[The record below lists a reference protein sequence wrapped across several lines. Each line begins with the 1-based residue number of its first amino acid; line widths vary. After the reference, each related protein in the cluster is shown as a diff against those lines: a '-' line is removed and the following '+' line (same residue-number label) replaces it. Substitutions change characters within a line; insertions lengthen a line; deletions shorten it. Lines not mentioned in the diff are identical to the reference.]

1 MIKHHLKL
9 AYRNTL
15 RNKSTF
21 LINLIGLSTGL
32 ACALLIFLWVSDE
45 LSVDKFHEKDAQ
57 LFQVMKQAKTSNGEI
72 LTFKWTPA
80 PLAAAMKTEM
90 PEVELATSCFFEPD
104 AQKGIIK
111 VGASH
116 LKAMDLFT
124 KPDFFKIFS
133 YHFLEGDKNQVLK
146 TKEEVLI
153 SDEFAKKVFGT
164 STNLVGKTLNYEKE
178 PFSGSYKIS
187 GVFKKPPANATQQFD
202 LVFNFDLMLDSQPDM
217 NQWTYGG
224 PDTYIVLKEGTNPDH
239 FNQKIQP
246 YLQTKTGE
254 AYQSLFVRPFS
265 DQHLYNKYENGKQAG
280 GRIEYVW
287 LFSIIALFVLIIACI
302 NFMNLSTA
310 KAMHRTKEVGVKKVI
325 GANRTYLITQYM
337 VESIV
342 LTLISLVLALIFVAV
357 ILPHFNEIT
366 DKQLGFSF
374 DPKLIFGI
382 LGITIMT
389 GIISGSYPALYLS
402 SFNPVAIFKGTINR
416 SVGEVWARKGL
427 VIFQFSISIIL
438 IVSVTVIYN
447 QIQFIQN
454 KNLGFDKD
462 QVLVFKKDGKLTN
475 DFDSFLKE
483 VKNIPGVVNASS
495 ARSNLVNNSSS
506 TIGVRWE
513 GLTEDNS
520 TPFKYL
526 AVGYDLIELLD
537 IELLEGRS
545 FSKNFGDEKDKI
557 IFNETAIKVMGL
569 KNPIGK
575 TVRQWGEDK
584 QIIGVV
590 KDFHTESLYEKV
602 KPCFLNLNTTGSDLI
617 VKIQAGTEQRTIAQL
632 GAIYK
637 KFNDGLPF
645 EFEFL
650 DANYQNLYASEQRV
664 ATLSKYF
671 AGIAIL
677 ISCLGLFGL
686 VTFSAQ
692 RRIKE
697 IGIRKVLGASVT
709 SIVHLLS
716 KDFLQLIVFALF
728 ISIPIAWYFMNNW
741 LNSFAYHIEMDSW
754 IFVLTGVFTIG
765 IAFLTV
771 ASQSLK
777 SALTNPVDTLKN
789 E

>member
-1 MIKHHLKL
+1 MFKHHLKL
-9 AYRNTL
+9 AYRNSL

-21 LINLIGLSTGL
+21 IINLIGLSTGL

-45 LSVDKFHEKDAQ
+45 LSVDKFHKKDAQ
-57 LFQVMKQAKTSNGEI
+57 LFQVMKHSKTSSGKV

-80 PLAAAMKTEM
+80 PLAEAMKKEM

-104 AQKGIIK
+104 AQKGIVKIGDK
-111 VGASH
+111 H

-124 KPDFFKIFS
+124 KPDYFKMFS

-153 SDEFAKKVFGT
+153 SDQFAKKVFGT
-164 STNLVGKTLNYEKE
+164 STNLVGKTLNYDKA
-178 PFSGSYKIS
+178 PFSGRYKIT
-187 GVFKKPPANATQQFD
+187 GVFQKPPTNATQQFD
-202 LVFNFDLMLDSQPDM
+202 LVFNFDLMLASQPNM
-217 NQWTYGG
+217 NKWTYGG
-224 PDTYIVLKEGTNPDH
+224 PDTYITLKEGTNPSD
-239 FNQKIQP
+239 FNQKIET
-246 YLQTKTGE
+246 YLQKKSGE
-254 AYQSLFVRPFS
+254 EYQSLFIRPYS

-302 NFMNLSTA
+302 NFVNLSTA

-325 GANRTYLITQYM
+325 GANRSYLITQYM
-337 VESIV
+337 VESIL
-342 LTLISLVLALIFVAV
+342 LTLISLGIALILIAL
-357 ILPHFNEIT
+357 ILPQFNEIT
-366 DKQLGFSF
+366 DKQLGFPF
-374 DPKLIFGI
+374 DPKLISGI

-402 SFNPVAIFKGTINR
+402 SFNPVSIFKGKIDR
-416 SVGEVWARKGL
+416 SISEVWARKGL

-438 IVSVTVIYN
+438 IISVIVIYN
-447 QIQFIQN
+447 QIQFVQN
-454 KNLGFDKD
+454 KNLGFNKD
-462 QVLVFKKDGKLTN
+462 HVLIFKKEGKLAN

-483 VKNIPGVVNASS
+483 IKNISGVLNASS
-495 ARSNLVNNSSS
+495 VRSNLINNNSN

-526 AVGYDLIELLD
+526 LVGHDLIELLD

-545 FSKNFGDEKDKI
+545 FSKKFGDEKDKI
-557 IFNETAIKVMGL
+557 IFNETAIKAMGL
-569 KNPIGK
+569 EDPIGK
-575 TVRQWGEDK
+575 TVRQWGKEK

-590 KDFHTESLYEKV
+590 KDFHVESLYEEV
-602 KPCFLNLNTTGSDLI
+602 KPCFLNLNTTGNDLV
-617 VKIQAGTEQRTIAQL
+617 VKIQAGSEQETIAQL
-632 GAIYK
+632 ETYYK

-697 IGIRKVLGASVT
+697 IGIRKVLGATVLN
-709 SIVHLLS
+709 IVHLLS
-716 KDFLQLIVFALF
+716 KDFLRLIFFALL
-728 ISIPIAWYFMNNW
+728 ISVPIAWYIMNDW
-741 LNSFAYHIEMDSW
+741 LNSFAYHFEMGSW

-765 IAFLTV
+765 IAFITV
-771 ASQSLK
+771 VSQSLK
-777 SALTNPVDTLKN
+777 SALMNPVDTIKN

>member
-1 MIKHHLKL
+1 MVKHHLKL
-9 AYRNTL
+9 AYRNSL

-21 LINLIGLSTGL
+21 FINLIGLSTGL
-32 ACALLIFLWVSDE
+32 ACALLIFLWVYDE

-57 LFQVMKQAKTSNGEI
+57 LFQVMKQAKTSNGET

-90 PEVELATSCFFEPD
+90 PEVKLATSCFFEPD
-104 AQKGIIK
+104 AQKGIVKI
-111 VGASH
+111 GESH

-124 KPDFFKIFS
+124 QPDFFQMFS

-146 TKEEVLI
+146 TKNEVLI
-153 SDEFAKKVFGT
+153 SDQFAKKVFGT
-164 STNLVGKTLNYEKE
+164 TTNLIGKTINYEKD
-178 PFSGSYKIS
+178 PFSGIYNIS
-187 GVFKKPPANATQQFD
+187 GVFQKPPTNATQQFD

-217 NQWTYGG
+217 NKWTYGG
-224 PDTYIVLKEGTNPDH
+224 PDTYILLEEGTNFAD
-239 FNQKIQP
+239 FNQKMQP
-246 YLQTKTGE
+246 YLETKTGE
-254 AYQSLFVRPFS
+254 AYQSLFIRPFS

-325 GANRTYLITQYM
+325 GASRSYLITQYM
-337 VESIV
+337 VESIL
-342 LTLISLVLALIFVAV
+342 LTLISLVIGLILVALV
-357 ILPHFNEIT
+357 LPQFNGIT
-366 DKQLGFSF
+366 DKQIGVSF
-374 DPKLIFGI
+374 DPELIFGI

-389 GIISGSYPALYLS
+389 GVISGSYPALYLS
-402 SFNPVAIFKGTINR
+402 SFNPVAIFKGKINR

-427 VIFQFSISIIL
+427 VVFQFSISIIL
-438 IVSVTVIYN
+438 IISVTVIYN
-447 QIQFIQN
+447 QIQFVQN
-454 KNLGFDKD
+454 KNLGFNKD
-462 QVLVFKKDGKLTN
+462 QVLIFKKDGKLAN
-475 DFDSFLKE
+475 DSDSFLKE
-483 VKNIPGVVNASS
+483 IKNISGVVNASS
-495 ARSNLVNNSSS
+495 VRSNLINNSSS
-506 TIGVRWE
+506 TIGVKWE

-526 AVGYDLIELLD
+526 SVGYDLIELLD

-545 FSKNFGDEKDKI
+545 FSEKFGDEKDKI
-557 IFNETAIKVMGL
+557 IFNETAIKTMGV

-575 TVRQWGEDK
+575 TVRQWGKDK

-590 KDFHTESLYEKV
+590 KDFHMESLYEKV
-602 KPCFLNLNTTGSDLI
+602 KPCFFNLTTKGNDLV
-617 VKIQAGTEQRTIAQL
+617 VKIQAGAERETIAQL
-632 GAIYK
+632 SAFYK

-650 DANYQNLYASEQRV
+650 DANYQSLYASEQRV

-741 LNSFAYHIEMDSW
+741 LNSFAYHIEMDYW
-754 IFVLTGVFTIG
+754 MFALTGVFTIG
-765 IAFLTV
+765 IAFITV

-777 SALTNPVDTLKN
+777 SALMNPVDTIKN